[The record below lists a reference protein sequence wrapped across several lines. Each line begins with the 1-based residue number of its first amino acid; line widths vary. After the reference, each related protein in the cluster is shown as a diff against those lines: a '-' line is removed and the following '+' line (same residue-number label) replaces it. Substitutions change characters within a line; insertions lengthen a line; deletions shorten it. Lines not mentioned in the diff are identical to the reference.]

1 MNSKKRY
8 FITGGGTGGHIYPA
22 MAVAD
27 VLKEMEDTEIF
38 YVGNPNNLEYSIVQ
52 QKGYTFL
59 PVYVKGMP
67 RKIGFKFLWWGFK
80 LVIARIQSLFY
91 LN

>member
-1 MNSKKRY
+1 MSNINSRRF

-27 VLKEMEDTEIF
+27 VLAELGDDVEIF

-52 QKGYTFL
+52 
-59 PVYVKGMP
+59 
-67 RKIGFKFLWWGFK
+67 
-80 LVIARIQSLFY
+80 
-91 LN
+91 